1 MTKIYNVSMKQVAER
16 AGVSRMTVSLA
27 LRGHSKIT
35 PSTTERVLKAAE
47 ELGYNPNPYLSLLGS
62 HIRSSKQKKL
72 QAQLAYLCHKQIRSP
87 SQLSHSTPV
96 FEEEFFLGANQR
108 AESLGYGLERIQLKK
123 VDVTSGRLNQMLI
136 NRGIMGLIV
145 WRHPIKPLDWNMD
158 WDRFA
163 VCTMGVSLDAWDF
176 HTVECDRHRGMADLV
191 SNLQSLGYKRPGLV
205 MLDEQDRSHNHIQR
219 SVISNWQI
227 QLPYQDQVPHLIET
241 ELRKPDFLKWLD
253 KYQPDV
259 VISGYD
265 YAQDWIL
272 ESGRSIPGDTGF
284 ARPQITEKKELSGI
298 RYDHLAM
305 GKAAVDIISG
315 QIMSNERGTPEVSKN
330 VLIAGHWQTGTS
342 LKRLSDS

>member
-35 PSTTERVLKAAE
+35 SSTTERVLKAAK
-47 ELGYNPNPYLSLLGS
+47 ELGYNPNPYLSVLGT

-87 SQLSHSTPV
+87 SRLLKTIPV

-108 AESLGYGLERIQLKK
+108 AESLGYGLERIQLNKN
-123 VDVTSGRLNQMLI
+123 DVTSGRLNEMLI

-145 WRHPIKPLDWNMD
+145 WRHPIKPVEWNLE
-158 WDRFA
+158 WERFA

-191 SNLQSLGYKRPGLV
+191 KNIRLLGYRRPGLV
-205 MLDEQDRSHNHIQR
+205 MLDEQDRSHTHIQR

-227 QLPYQDQVPHLIET
+227 QLPQQDQVPHLIEPN
-241 ELRKPDFLKWLD
+241 LNRSGFLKWLD
-253 KYQPDV
+253 RNKPDV

-265 YAQDWIL
+265 DVLDWVL
-272 ESGRSIPGDTGF
+272 GSGRSVPEDIGF
-284 ARPQITEKKELSGI
+284 ARPQITDNKDLSGI
-298 RYDHLAM
+298 RFDHLAI
-305 GKAAVDIISG
+305 GQAAVDVISG
-315 QIMSNERGTPEVSKN
+315 QIISNERGTPTVPKN
-330 VLIAGHWQTGTS
+330 VLIAGHWQFGTS
-342 LKRLSDS
+342 LRQIV